1 MKRFSEFIKE
11 EIDLR
16 GNSGVPRDFMRN
28 SEEEA
33 ERNLGIQPDDDR
45 GQMGAIMQNFGSL
58 DRRSNELLMQGPDGR
73 RLDRQQFMDRI
84 TALQNLAK
92 DVIMDEY
99 GDILDASA
107 KPVELDIRL
116 VPNGQVNT
124 NVGDLRDVPATPARN
139 PREDETHE
147 SEDEDQED
155 QDSECADG
163 SCSNDG
169 GGDND
174 DETVEDDQPTGSVLN
189 AAMKK
194 KILNMLTQGE
204 GKATK
209 DIIKSSPIVED
220 GLQRIFGNN
229 GAEILRIWGEMSDTA
244 DKMDWVIPIHR
255 KADMMSRNPIG
266 MAGATDVTWE
276 SLNNS
281 IFSILL
287 LKENQ
292 NYNKIT
298 IKAVG
303 VDFPMLIHET
313 VKGIYLL
320 IQSAAIK
327 KDKEFAKKVKS
338 ATSSFLDETQD
349 FRYGVT
355 AQAMF
360 NDFINACKDSQ
371 KYKQMRTRV
380 FRLLANDKERLTA
393 KANEVS
399 KTNKEVGDALKKEA
413 ALALTDEKFLEVF
426 NSLLSVFDKTYENG
440 GGHET
445 GWRRMTSFGSN
456 RRVVFVINQER
467 FNQSIAKTVIEVLIK
482 HIVDTEEAYEKAIKE
497 WELEQKL
504 GPATNYDEPDTEED
518 EDPLGLGLNKKEEE
532 PVDDGVYSDED
543 LSKMRKRDIQELMDA
558 ALDAG
563 DYDEVR
569 RLSGFLKE
577 GAEIYLRELERIN
590 ENQHTRR

>member
-1 MKRFSEFIKE
+1 MKKFSDFIKE

-33 ERNLGIQPDDDR
+33 ERNLGIQPDS
-45 GQMGAIMQNFGSL
+45 GQAGMSQVWPEFQRLMGQSMQMM
-58 DRRSNELLMQGPDGR
+58 MQGPDGR
-73 RLDRQQFMDRI
+73 PLGRPQMQERVE
-84 TALQNLAK
+84 ALQNLAK
-92 DVIMDEY
+92 DLIMDEY
-99 GDILDASA
+99 GDILEASS
-107 KPVELDIRL
+107 KPVELDIKL
-116 VPNGQVNT
+116 VMMGQVNQ
-124 NVGDLRDVPATPARN
+124 NVPDLRDVPSTPERN

-147 SEDEDQED
+147 SEDEED

-163 SCSNDG
+163 SCSNAG
-169 GGDND
+169 GEDND
-174 DETVEDDQPTGSVLN
+174 ETTEDDQPTGSVLN

-209 DIIKSSPIVED
+209 DIIKASPIVED
-220 GLQRIFGNN
+220 GLRRIFGNN
-229 GAEILRIWGEMSDTA
+229 GERILRIWGEMSDIA
-244 DKMDWVIPIHR
+244 DKMDWIIPIQD
-255 KADMMSRNPIG
+255 KARMMSGNSGG

-281 IFSILL
+281 TFSIQL

-292 NYNKIT
+292 DYRKIT

-303 VDFPMLIHET
+303 VDFPMLIHEA

-327 KDKEFAKKVKS
+327 KDKEFAKKVKA
-338 ATSSFLDETQD
+338 ATSSFLDEAQD

-371 KYKQMRTRV
+371 KYRQMRTRV

-426 NSLLSVFDKTYENG
+426 CSLLSVFDKTTEAGNG
-440 GGHET
+440 GFFS
-445 GWRRMTSFGSN
+445 RN
-456 RRVVFVINQER
+456 RGRITFVINQER
-467 FNQSIAKTVIEVLIK
+467 FNESVAKTVIEGLIK
-482 HIVDTEEAYEKAIKE
+482 HIVDTEEAYEQAIKE

-504 GPATNYDEPDTEED
+504 GPATNYDEPDTED
-518 EDPLGLGLNKKEEE
+518 EDPLGLGLTKQEE

-590 ENQHTRR
+590 ESQHTRRQK

>member
-1 MKRFSEFIKE
+1 MKRFSDFIKE

-16 GNSGVPRDFMRN
+16 GNSGVPRDFIRN

-33 ERNLGIQPDDDR
+33 ERNLGVTPDDES
-45 GQMGAIMQNFGSL
+45 QMRHVWPEFQQLMNQSMQIM
-58 DRRSNELLMQGPDGR
+58 MQGSDGR
-73 RLDRQQFMDRI
+73 PLGRPQMQERVES
-84 TALQNLAK
+84 LQNLAK
-92 DVIMDEY
+92 DLIMDEY
-99 GDILDASA
+99 GDILEASS
-107 KPVELDIRL
+107 KPVELDIKL
-116 VPNGQVNT
+116 VMMGQVNQ
-124 NVGDLRDVPATPARN
+124 NVPDLRDVPSTPERN

-147 SEDEDQED
+147 SEDEED

-163 SCSNDG
+163 SCSNG
-169 GGDND
+169 GEDN

-209 DIIKSSPIVED
+209 DIIKASPIVED

-229 GAEILRIWGEMSDTA
+229 GRNILRIWGEMSDIA
-244 DKMDWVIPIHR
+244 DKMDWIIPIQQ
-255 KADMMSRNPIG
+255 KARMMSGNSGG

-281 IFSILL
+281 TFSIQL

-292 NYNKIT
+292 DYRKIT

-303 VDFPMLIHET
+303 VDFPMLIHEA

-327 KDKEFAKKVKS
+327 KDKEFAKKVKA
-338 ATSSFLDETQD
+338 ATSSFLDEAQD

-360 NDFINACKDSQ
+360 NDFINACKDSN

-380 FRLLANDKERLTA
+380 FRLLANDKERLTT

-426 NSLLSVFDKTYENG
+426 NSLLSVFDKTSEEGNG
-440 GGHET
+440 G
-445 GWRRMTSFGSN
+445 FFN
-456 RRVVFVINQER
+456 RNRGRIAFVINQER
-467 FNQSIAKTVIEVLIK
+467 FAQSEAKTVIEGIIK
-482 HIVDTEEAYEKAIKE
+482 HIVDTEEAYEQAIKE

-518 EDPLGLGLNKKEEE
+518 EDPLGLGLNKKEE

-543 LSKMRKRDIQELMDA
+543 LSRMRKKDIQELMDA

-563 DYDEVR
+563 NYDEVR
-569 RLSGFLKE
+569 RLTGFLKE

-590 ENQHTRR
+590 ENQHIRR

>member
-1 MKRFSEFIKE
+1 MKRFSDFIKE

-16 GNSGVPRDFMRN
+16 GNTGVPRDFMRN

-33 ERNLGIQPDDDR
+33 ERNLGVRPDDENQVR
-45 GQMGAIMQNFGSL
+45 NHLWPEFHQLMMQSGQIM
-58 DRRSNELLMQGPDGR
+58 MQGPDGR
-73 RLDRQQFMDRI
+73 PLGRPQMQERVEAI
-84 TALQNLAK
+84 QNLAK
-92 DVIMDEY
+92 DLIMDEY
-99 GDILDASA
+99 GDILEAST

-116 VPNGQVNT
+116 VMPGQVNQ
-124 NVGDLRDVPATPARN
+124 NIPDLGDVPATPQRN

-147 SEDEDQED
+147 SEDDEDQEC
-155 QDSECADG
+155 SGG

-169 GGDND
+169 GD
-174 DETVEDDQPTGSVLN
+174 DETNEQPEDQPTGSVLN

-209 DIIKSSPIVED
+209 DIIKASPIVED

-229 GAEILRIWGEMSDTA
+229 AQRILRIWGEMSDIA
-244 DKMDWVIPIHR
+244 DKMDWAIPIQQ
-255 KADMMSRNPIG
+255 KARMMSGNSGG

-281 IFSILL
+281 TFSIQL

-292 NYNKIT
+292 DYRKIT
-298 IKAVG
+298 VKAVG

-327 KDKEFAKKVKS
+327 KDKEFAKKVKA
-338 ATSSFLDETQD
+338 ATSSFLDEAQD

-360 NDFINACKDSQ
+360 NDFINACKDSG

-393 KANEVS
+393 KANEIS

-413 ALALTDEKFLEVF
+413 TLALTDEKFLEVF
-426 NSLLSVFDKTYENG
+426 NSLLSVFDKTTEAGNG
-440 GGHET
+440 G
-445 GWRRMTSFGSN
+445 FFN
-456 RRVVFVINQER
+456 RNQGRIAFVINQER
-467 FNQSIAKTVIEVLIK
+467 FNQSEAKTVIEGLIK
-482 HIVDTEEAYEKAIKE
+482 HIVDTEEAYEQAIKD

-504 GPATNYDEPDTEED
+504 GPATNYDEPDTED
-518 EDPLGLGLNKKEEE
+518 EDPLGLGLTKQEE

-543 LSKMRKRDIQELMDA
+543 LSRMRKKDIQELMDA

-569 RLSGFLKE
+569 RLTGFLKE

-590 ENQHTRR
+590 ENLHTRR

>member
-1 MKRFSEFIKE
+1 MKRFSDFIKE

-16 GNSGVPRDFMRN
+16 GNTGVPRDFMRN

-33 ERNLGIQPDDDR
+33 ERNLGVRPDDENQVR
-45 GQMGAIMQNFGSL
+45 NHLWPEFHQLMMQSGQIM
-58 DRRSNELLMQGPDGR
+58 MQGPDGR
-73 RLDRQQFMDRI
+73 PLGRPQMQERVEAI
-84 TALQNLAK
+84 QNLAK
-92 DVIMDEY
+92 DLIMDEY
-99 GDILDASA
+99 GDILEAST

-116 VPNGQVNT
+116 VMPGQVNQ
-124 NVGDLRDVPATPARN
+124 NIPDLGDVPATPQRN

-147 SEDEDQED
+147 SEEDEDQEC
-155 QDSECADG
+155 SGG

-169 GGDND
+169 GN
-174 DETVEDDQPTGSVLN
+174 DETNEQPEDQPTGSVLN

-209 DIIKSSPIVED
+209 DIIKASPIVED

-229 GAEILRIWGEMSDTA
+229 AQRILRIWGEMSDIA
-244 DKMDWVIPIHR
+244 DKMDWAIPIQQ
-255 KADMMSRNPIG
+255 KARMMSGNSGG

-281 IFSILL
+281 TFSIQL

-292 NYNKIT
+292 DYRKIT
-298 IKAVG
+298 VKAVG

-327 KDKEFAKKVKS
+327 KDKEFAKKVKA
-338 ATSSFLDETQD
+338 ATSSFLDEAQD

-360 NDFINACKDSQ
+360 NDFINACKDSG

-393 KANEVS
+393 KANEIS

-413 ALALTDEKFLEVF
+413 TLALTDEKFLEVF
-426 NSLLSVFDKTYENG
+426 NSLLSVFDKTTETGNG
-440 GGHET
+440 G
-445 GWRRMTSFGSN
+445 FFN
-456 RRVVFVINQER
+456 RNQGRISFVINQER
-467 FNQSIAKTVIEVLIK
+467 FNQSEAKTVIEGLIK
-482 HIVDTEEAYEKAIKE
+482 HIVDTEEAYEQAIKE

-504 GPATNYDEPDTEED
+504 GPATNYDEPDTED
-518 EDPLGLGLNKKEEE
+518 EDPLGLGLTKQEE

-543 LSKMRKRDIQELMDA
+543 LSRMRKKDIQELMDA

-569 RLSGFLKE
+569 RLTGFLKE

-590 ENQHTRR
+590 ENLHTRR

>member
-1 MKRFSEFIKE
+1 MKRFSDFIKE

-33 ERNLGIQPDDDR
+33 ERNLGVTPDDES
-45 GQMGAIMQNFGSL
+45 QMRHAWPEFQQLMNQSMQIM
-58 DRRSNELLMQGPDGR
+58 MQGPDGR
-73 RLDRQQFMDRI
+73 PLGRPQMQERVD
-84 TALQNLAK
+84 ALQNLAK
-92 DVIMDEY
+92 DLITDEY
-99 GDILDASA
+99 GDILDASS
-107 KPVELDIRL
+107 KPVELDIKL
-116 VPNGQVNT
+116 VMMGQVNQ
-124 NVGDLRDVPATPARN
+124 NVPDLRDVPSTPERN

-147 SEDEDQED
+147 SEDEED

-163 SCSNDG
+163 SCSNG
-169 GGDND
+169 GEDN

-209 DIIKSSPIVED
+209 DIIKASPIVED

-229 GAEILRIWGEMSDTA
+229 GRNILRIWGEMSDIA
-244 DKMDWVIPIHR
+244 DKMDWIIPIQQ
-255 KADMMSRNPIG
+255 KARMMSGNSGG

-281 IFSILL
+281 TFSIQL

-292 NYNKIT
+292 DYRKIT

-303 VDFPMLIHET
+303 VDFPMLIHEA

-327 KDKEFAKKVKS
+327 KDKEFAKKVKA
-338 ATSSFLDETQD
+338 ATSSFLDEAQD

-360 NDFINACKDSQ
+360 NDFINACKDSG

-399 KTNKEVGDALKKEA
+399 KTNTEVGDALKKEA
-413 ALALTDEKFLEVF
+413 TLALTDEKFLEVF
-426 NSLLSVFDKTYENG
+426 NSLLSVFDKTSEEGNG
-440 GGHET
+440 G
-445 GWRRMTSFGSN
+445 FFN
-456 RRVVFVINQER
+456 RNRGRISFVINQER
-467 FNQSIAKTVIEVLIK
+467 FAQSEAKTVIEGLIK
-482 HIVDTEEAYEKAIKE
+482 HIVDTEEAYEQAIKE

-518 EDPLGLGLNKKEEE
+518 EDPLGLGLNKKEE

-543 LSKMRKRDIQELMDA
+543 LSRMRKKDIQELMDA

-563 DYDEVR
+563 NYDEVR
-569 RLSGFLKE
+569 RLTGFLKE

>member
-33 ERNLGIQPDDDR
+33 ERNLGVTPDDES
-45 GQMGAIMQNFGSL
+45 QMRHAWPEFQQLMNQSMQIM
-58 DRRSNELLMQGPDGR
+58 MQGPDGR
-73 RLDRQQFMDRI
+73 PLGRPQMQERVE
-84 TALQNLAK
+84 ALQNLAK
-92 DVIMDEY
+92 DLIMDEY
-99 GDILDASA
+99 GDILEASS
-107 KPVELDIRL
+107 KPVELDIKL
-116 VPNGQVNT
+116 VMMSQVNQ
-124 NVGDLRDVPATPARN
+124 NVPDLRDVPSTPERN
-139 PREDETHE
+139 PSEDETHE
-147 SEDEDQED
+147 SEDEED

-169 GGDND
+169 GEDND
-174 DETVEDDQPTGSVLN
+174 ETAEDEQPTGSVLN

-209 DIIKSSPIVED
+209 DIIKASPIVED

-229 GAEILRIWGEMSDTA
+229 GQRILRIWGEMSDTA
-244 DKMDWVIPIHR
+244 DKMDWIIPIQQ
-255 KADMMSRNPIG
+255 KARMMSGNSGG

-281 IFSILL
+281 TFSIQL

-292 NYNKIT
+292 DYRKIT

-303 VDFPMLIHET
+303 VDFPMLIHEA

-327 KDKEFAKKVKS
+327 KDKEFAKKVKA
-338 ATSSFLDETQD
+338 ATSSFLDEAQD

-371 KYKQMRTRV
+371 KYRQMRTRV

-399 KTNKEVGDALKKEA
+399 KTNKEVGVALKKEA

-426 NSLLSVFDKTYENG
+426 CSLLSVFDKTSEAGNG
-440 GGHET
+440 G
-445 GWRRMTSFGSN
+445 FFN
-456 RRVVFVINQER
+456 RNRGRINFVINQER
-467 FNQSIAKTVIEVLIK
+467 FNESMAKTVIEGLIK
-482 HIVDTEEAYEKAIKE
+482 HIVDTEEAYEQAIKE

>member
-1 MKRFSEFIKE
+1 MKRFSDFIKE

-16 GNSGVPRDFMRN
+16 GNTGVPRDFMRN

-33 ERNLGIQPDDDR
+33 ERNLGVTPDDDR
-45 GQMGAIMQNFGSL
+45 AQMGPIMQTFGSL

-73 RLDRQQFMDRI
+73 RLGQQQFMDRI
-84 TALQNLAK
+84 IALQNLAK

-99 GDILDASA
+99 GDILEASA

-116 VPNGQVNT
+116 VPHGQVNT
-124 NVGDLRDVPATPARN
+124 NVADLRDVPTTPERN

-147 SEDEDQED
+147 SDDEDQEEN
-155 QDSECADG
+155 QDSGAE
-163 SCSNDG
+163 
-169 GGDND
+169 DN

-209 DIIKSSPIVED
+209 DIIKASPIVED
-220 GLQRIFGNN
+220 GLQRIFGNS
-229 GAEILRIWGEMSDTA
+229 GTEILRIWGEMSDTA

-303 VDFPMLIHET
+303 IDFPMLIHEA

-338 ATSSFLDETQD
+338 ATSSFLDEAQD

-355 AQAMF
+355 AQSMF

-380 FRLLANDKERLTA
+380 FRLLANDKERLTT
-393 KANEVS
+393 KANEVA
-399 KTNKEVGDALKKEA
+399 KTNKELGDVLKKEA
-413 ALALTDEKFLEVF
+413 VLALTDEKFLEVF

-440 GGHET
+440 GGYGT
-445 GWRRMTSFGSN
+445 GLTRLTNLGGN
-456 RRVVFVINQER
+456 RRLVFVINTER
-467 FNQSIAKTVIEVLIK
+467 FNESVAKTVIEGLIK
-482 HIVDTEEAYEKAIKE
+482 HIVDTEEDYEKSIKE
-497 WELEQKL
+497 WELEQVL
-504 GPATNYDEPDTEED
+504 GPKTNYDEPDTEED
-518 EDPLGLGLNKKEEE
+518 PLGLKKQEE
-532 PVDDGVYSDED
+532 PEDDGTYSDED
-543 LSKMRKRDIQELMDA
+543 LSKMRQKDIQELVDD
-558 ALDAG
+558 ALDKE
-563 DYDEVR
+563 DYAEVQ
-569 RLSGFLKE
+569 RLSSFLKE
-577 GAEIYLRELERIN
+577 GAEIYLKEIERIN
-590 ENQHTRR
+590 ENRHTRR

>member
-1 MKRFSEFIKE
+1 MKKFSDFIKE

-33 ERNLGIQPDDDR
+33 ERNLGIQPDS
-45 GQMGAIMQNFGSL
+45 GQAVMSQVWPDFQRLMGQSMQMM
-58 DRRSNELLMQGPDGR
+58 MQGPDGR
-73 RLDRQQFMDRI
+73 PLGRPQMQERVE
-84 TALQNLAK
+84 ALQNLAK
-92 DVIMDEY
+92 DLIMDEY
-99 GDILDASA
+99 GDILEASS
-107 KPVELDIRL
+107 KPVELDIKL
-116 VPNGQVNT
+116 VMMGQVNQ
-124 NVGDLRDVPATPARN
+124 NVPDLRDVPLTPERN

-147 SEDEDQED
+147 SEDEED

-163 SCSNDG
+163 SCSNDDE
-169 GGDND
+169 DND
-174 DETVEDDQPTGSVLN
+174 ETTEDDQPTGSVLN

-209 DIIKSSPIVED
+209 DIIKASPIVED

-229 GAEILRIWGEMSDTA
+229 GERILRIWGEMSDIA
-244 DKMDWVIPIHR
+244 DKMDWIIPIQD
-255 KADMMSRNPIG
+255 KARMMSGNSGG

-281 IFSILL
+281 TFSIQL

-292 NYNKIT
+292 DYRKIT

-303 VDFPMLIHET
+303 VDFPMLIHEA

-327 KDKEFAKKVKS
+327 KDKEFAKKVKA
-338 ATSSFLDETQD
+338 ATSSFLDEAQD

-371 KYKQMRTRV
+371 KYRQMRTRV

-393 KANEVS
+393 KANEVA
-399 KTNKEVGDALKKEA
+399 KTNKEVGDVLKKEA
-413 ALALTDEKFLEVF
+413 SLALTDEKFLEVF
-426 NSLLSVFDKTYENG
+426 CSLLSVFDKTTEGGNG
-440 GGHET
+440 G
-445 GWRRMTSFGSN
+445 FFN
-456 RRVVFVINQER
+456 RNRGRIAFVINQER
-467 FNQSIAKTVIEVLIK
+467 FNESVAKTVIESLIK
-482 HIVDTEEAYEKAIKE
+482 HIVDKEEAYEQAIKE

-504 GPATNYDEPDTEED
+504 GPVTNYDEPDTEDD
-518 EDPLGLGLNKKEEE
+518 EDPLGLGLTKQEE

-543 LSKMRKRDIQELMDA
+543 LSKMRKRDIQELIDT

-577 GAEIYLRELERIN
+577 GAQIYLRELERIN
-590 ENQHTRR
+590 ESQ

>member
-33 ERNLGIQPDDDR
+33 ERNLGVTPDDES
-45 GQMGAIMQNFGSL
+45 QMRHAWPEFQQLMNQSMQIM
-58 DRRSNELLMQGPDGR
+58 MQGPDGR
-73 RLDRQQFMDRI
+73 PLGRPQMQERVE
-84 TALQNLAK
+84 ALQNLAK
-92 DVIMDEY
+92 DLIMDEY
-99 GDILDASA
+99 GDILEASS
-107 KPVELDIRL
+107 KPVELDIKL
-116 VPNGQVNT
+116 VMMSQVNQ
-124 NVGDLRDVPATPARN
+124 NVPDLRDVPSTPERN
-139 PREDETHE
+139 PSEDETHE
-147 SEDEDQED
+147 SEDEED

-169 GGDND
+169 GEDND
-174 DETVEDDQPTGSVLN
+174 ETAEDEQPTGSVLN

-209 DIIKSSPIVED
+209 DIIKASPIVED

-229 GAEILRIWGEMSDTA
+229 GQRILRIWGEMSDTA
-244 DKMDWVIPIHR
+244 DKMDWIIPIQQ
-255 KADMMSRNPIG
+255 KARMMSGNSGG

-281 IFSILL
+281 TFSIQL

-292 NYNKIT
+292 DYRKIT

-303 VDFPMLIHET
+303 VDFPMLIHEA

-320 IQSAAIK
+320 IQSVAIK
-327 KDKEFAKKVKS
+327 KDKEFAKKVKA
-338 ATSSFLDETQD
+338 ATSSFLDEAQD

-371 KYKQMRTRV
+371 KYRQMRTRV

-399 KTNKEVGDALKKEA
+399 KTNKEVGVALKKEA

-426 NSLLSVFDKTYENG
+426 CSLLSVFDKTSEAGNG
-440 GGHET
+440 G
-445 GWRRMTSFGSN
+445 FFN
-456 RRVVFVINQER
+456 RNRGRINFVINQER
-467 FNQSIAKTVIEVLIK
+467 FNESMAKTVIEGLIK
-482 HIVDTEEAYEKAIKE
+482 HIVDTEEAYEQAIKE

-590 ENQHTRR
+590 ENQNTRR

>member
-1 MKRFSEFIKE
+1 MKRFSDFIKE

-33 ERNLGIQPDDDR
+33 ERNLGIRPDDESQMREVWPDFQR
-45 GQMGAIMQNFGSL
+45 LMGQSMQMM
-58 DRRSNELLMQGPDGR
+58 MQGPDGR
-73 RLDRQQFMDRI
+73 PLGRPQMQERVE
-84 TALQNLAK
+84 ALQNLAK
-92 DVIMDEY
+92 DLIMDEY
-99 GDILDASA
+99 GDILEASS
-107 KPVELDIRL
+107 KPVELDIKL
-116 VPNGQVNT
+116 VMMGQVNQ
-124 NVGDLRDVPATPARN
+124 NVPDLRDVPSTPERN

-147 SEDEDQED
+147 SEDEED

-169 GGDND
+169 EDND
-174 DETVEDDQPTGSVLN
+174 ETTEDDQPTGSVLN

-209 DIIKSSPIVED
+209 DIIKASPIVED

-229 GAEILRIWGEMSDTA
+229 GERILRIWSEMSDIA
-244 DKMDWVIPIHR
+244 DKMDWIIPIQD
-255 KADMMSRNPIG
+255 KARMMSGNSGG

-281 IFSILL
+281 TFSIQL

-292 NYNKIT
+292 DYRKIT

-303 VDFPMLIHET
+303 VDFPMLIHEA

-327 KDKEFAKKVKS
+327 KDKEFAKKVKA
-338 ATSSFLDETQD
+338 ATSSFLDEAQD

-371 KYKQMRTRV
+371 KYRQMRTRV

-393 KANEVS
+393 RANAEQNEEL
-399 KTNKEVGDALKKEA
+399 KDLLKKEA
-413 ALALTDEKFLEVF
+413 KLALTDEKFLEVF
-426 NSLLSVFDKTYENG
+426 NSLLSVFDKVNEGGQQQITVFGFNRG
-440 GGHET
+440 GG
-445 GWRRMTSFGSN
+445 RIA
-456 RRVVFVINQER
+456 FVINQER
-467 FNQSIAKTVIEVLIK
+467 FNQSVAKTVIEGLIK
-482 HIVDTEEAYEKAIKE
+482 HIVDTEEAYEQAIKE

-504 GPATNYDEPDTEED
+504 GPATNYDEPDTEDD
-518 EDPLGLGLNKKEEE
+518 EDPLGLGLTKQEE

-590 ENQHTRR
+590 ESQHTRRQK

>member
-1 MKRFSEFIKE
+1 MKRFSDFIKE

-33 ERNLGIQPDDDR
+33 ERNLGIQPDS
-45 GQMGAIMQNFGSL
+45 GQAGMSQVWPDFQRLMGQSMQMM
-58 DRRSNELLMQGPDGR
+58 MQGPDGR
-73 RLDRQQFMDRI
+73 PLGRPQMQERVE
-84 TALQNLAK
+84 ALQNLAK
-92 DVIMDEY
+92 DLIMDEY
-99 GDILDASA
+99 GDILEASS
-107 KPVELDIRL
+107 KPVELDIKL
-116 VPNGQVNT
+116 VMMGQVNQ
-124 NVGDLRDVPATPARN
+124 NVPDLRDVPSTPERN

-147 SEDEDQED
+147 SDDEE
-155 QDSECADG
+155 DSECPG
-163 SCSNDG
+163 GNCSNDG
-169 GGDND
+169 GEDND
-174 DETVEDDQPTGSVLN
+174 ETTDDQPTGSVLN

-229 GAEILRIWGEMSDTA
+229 GERILRIWGEMSDIA
-244 DKMDWVIPIHR
+244 DKMDWIIPIQD
-255 KADMMSRNPIG
+255 KARMMSSNSGG

-281 IFSILL
+281 TFSIQL

-292 NYNKIT
+292 DYRKIT

-303 VDFPMLIHET
+303 VDFPMLIHEA

-327 KDKEFAKKVKS
+327 KDKEFAKKVKA
-338 ATSSFLDETQD
+338 ATSSFLDEAQD
-349 FRYGVT
+349 FRYGVP

-360 NDFINACKDSQ
+360 NDFINACKDSG

-393 KANEVS
+393 RANAEQNEEL
-399 KTNKEVGDALKKEA
+399 KDLLKKEA
-413 ALALTDEKFLEVF
+413 KLALTDEKFLEVF
-426 NSLLSVFDKTYENG
+426 NSLLSVFDKVNEGGQQQRTVFGFNRG
-440 GGHET
+440 GG
-445 GWRRMTSFGSN
+445 RIA
-456 RRVVFVINQER
+456 FVINQER
-467 FNQSIAKTVIEVLIK
+467 FNQSEAKTVIEGLIK
-482 HIVDTEEAYEKAIKE
+482 HIVDTEEAYEQAMKD

-504 GPATNYDEPDTEED
+504 GPATNYDEPDTED
-518 EDPLGLGLNKKEEE
+518 EDPLGLGLTKQEE

-543 LSKMRKRDIQELMDA
+543 LSRMRKKDIQELMDA
-558 ALDAG
+558 ALDTG

-569 RLSGFLKE
+569 RLTGFLKE
-577 GAEIYLRELERIN
+577 GAEIYLRELERIS
-590 ENQHTRR
+590 ENLHIRR

>member
-1 MKRFSEFIKE
+1 MKRFSDFIKE

-16 GNSGVPRDFMRN
+16 GNTGVPRDFMRN

-33 ERNLGIQPDDDR
+33 ERNLGVRPDDEDQVR
-45 GQMGAIMQNFGSL
+45 NRLWPEFHQLMMQSGQIM
-58 DRRSNELLMQGPDGR
+58 MQGPDGR
-73 RLDRQQFMDRI
+73 PLGRPQMQERVEAI
-84 TALQNLAK
+84 QNLAK

-99 GDILDASA
+99 GEILDAST

-116 VPNGQVNT
+116 VMMGQVNQ
-124 NVGDLRDVPATPARN
+124 NIPDLGDVPATPQRN

-147 SEDEDQED
+147 SEEDEDQEC
-155 QDSECADG
+155 SGG
-163 SCSNDG
+163 SCSTDG
-169 GGDND
+169 G
-174 DETVEDDQPTGSVLN
+174 DETNEQPEDQPTGSVLN

-209 DIIKSSPIVED
+209 DIIKASPIVED

-229 GAEILRIWGEMSDTA
+229 GQRILRIWGEMSDIA
-244 DKMDWVIPIHR
+244 DKMDWAIPIQQ
-255 KADMMSRNPIG
+255 KARMMSGNSGG

-276 SLNNS
+276 SLNS
-281 IFSILL
+281 STFSIQL

-292 NYNKIT
+292 DYRKIT
-298 IKAVG
+298 VKAVG

-327 KDKEFAKKVKS
+327 KDKEFAKKVKA
-338 ATSSFLDETQD
+338 ATSSFLDEAQD
-349 FRYGVT
+349 FRYGVP

-360 NDFINACKDSQ
+360 NDFINACKDSG

-393 KANEVS
+393 RANAEQNEEL
-399 KTNKEVGDALKKEA
+399 KDLLKKEA
-413 ALALTDEKFLEVF
+413 KLALTDEKFLEVF
-426 NSLLSVFDKTYENG
+426 NSLLSVFDKVNEGGQQQRTVFGFNRG
-440 GGHET
+440 GG
-445 GWRRMTSFGSN
+445 RIAFI
-456 RRVVFVINQER
+456 INQER
-467 FNQSIAKTVIEVLIK
+467 FNQSEAKKVIEGLIK
-482 HIVDTEEAYEKAIKE
+482 HIVDTEEAYEQAMKE

-504 GPATNYDEPDTEED
+504 GPATNYDEPDTED
-518 EDPLGLGLNKKEEE
+518 EDPLGLGLTKQEE

-543 LSKMRKRDIQELMDA
+543 LSRMRKKDIQELMDA

-563 DYDEVR
+563 EYDEVR
-569 RLSGFLKE
+569 RLTGFLKE

-590 ENQHTRR
+590 ESQHTRR

>member
-1 MKRFSEFIKE
+1 MKRFSDFIKE

-33 ERNLGIQPDDDR
+33 ERNLGIRPDDESQMREVWPDFQR
-45 GQMGAIMQNFGSL
+45 LMGQSMQMM
-58 DRRSNELLMQGPDGR
+58 MQGPDGR
-73 RLDRQQFMDRI
+73 PLGRPQMQERVE
-84 TALQNLAK
+84 ALQNLAK
-92 DVIMDEY
+92 DLIMDEY
-99 GDILDASA
+99 GDILEASS
-107 KPVELDIRL
+107 KPVELDIKL
-116 VPNGQVNT
+116 VMMGQVNQ
-124 NVGDLRDVPATPARN
+124 NVPDLRDVPSTPERN

-147 SEDEDQED
+147 SEDEED

-163 SCSNDG
+163 SCSNDDD
-169 GGDND
+169 DND
-174 DETVEDDQPTGSVLN
+174 ETTEDDQPTGSVLN

-209 DIIKSSPIVED
+209 DIIKASPIVED

-229 GAEILRIWGEMSDTA
+229 GERILRIWSEMSDIA
-244 DKMDWVIPIHR
+244 DKMDWIIPIQD
-255 KADMMSRNPIG
+255 KARMMSGNSGG

-281 IFSILL
+281 TFSIQL

-292 NYNKIT
+292 DYRKIT

-303 VDFPMLIHET
+303 VDFPMLIHEA

-327 KDKEFAKKVKS
+327 KDKEFAKKVKA
-338 ATSSFLDETQD
+338 ATSSFLDEAQD

-371 KYKQMRTRV
+371 KYRQMRTRV

-393 KANEVS
+393 RANAEQNEEL
-399 KTNKEVGDALKKEA
+399 KDLLKKEA
-413 ALALTDEKFLEVF
+413 KLALTDEKFLEVF
-426 NSLLSVFDKTYENG
+426 NSLLSVFDKVNEGGQQQITVFGFNRG
-440 GGHET
+440 GG
-445 GWRRMTSFGSN
+445 RIA
-456 RRVVFVINQER
+456 FVINQER
-467 FNQSIAKTVIEVLIK
+467 FNQSVAKTVIEGLIK
-482 HIVDTEEAYEKAIKE
+482 HIVDTEEAYEQAIKE

-504 GPATNYDEPDTEED
+504 GPATNYDEPDTEDD
-518 EDPLGLGLNKKEEE
+518 EDPLGLGLTKQEE

-590 ENQHTRR
+590 ESQHTRRQK

>member
-1 MKRFSEFIKE
+1 MKRFSDFIKE

-33 ERNLGIQPDDDR
+33 ERNLGIRPDDESQMREVWPDFQR
-45 GQMGAIMQNFGSL
+45 LMGQSMQMM
-58 DRRSNELLMQGPDGR
+58 MQGPDGR
-73 RLDRQQFMDRI
+73 PLGRPQMQERVE
-84 TALQNLAK
+84 ALQNLAK
-92 DVIMDEY
+92 DLIMDEY
-99 GDILDASA
+99 GDILEASS
-107 KPVELDIRL
+107 KPVELDIKL
-116 VPNGQVNT
+116 VMMGQVNQ
-124 NVGDLRDVPATPARN
+124 NVPDLRDVPSTPERN

-147 SEDEDQED
+147 SEDEED

-169 GGDND
+169 GEDND
-174 DETVEDDQPTGSVLN
+174 ETTDDDQPTGSVLN

-209 DIIKSSPIVED
+209 DIIKASPIVED

-229 GAEILRIWGEMSDTA
+229 GERILRIWGEMSDIA
-244 DKMDWVIPIHR
+244 DKMDWIIPIQD
-255 KADMMSRNPIG
+255 KARMMSGNSGG

-281 IFSILL
+281 TFSIQL

-292 NYNKIT
+292 DYRKIT

-303 VDFPMLIHET
+303 VDFPMLIHEA

-327 KDKEFAKKVKS
+327 KDKEFAKKVKA
-338 ATSSFLDETQD
+338 ATSSFLDEAQD

-360 NDFINACKDSQ
+360 NDFINACKDFD

-393 KANEVS
+393 RANAEQNEEL
-399 KTNKEVGDALKKEA
+399 KDLLKKEA
-413 ALALTDEKFLEVF
+413 KLALTDEKFLEVF
-426 NSLLSVFDKTYENG
+426 NSLLSVFDKVNEGGQQQRTVFGFNRG
-440 GGHET
+440 GG
-445 GWRRMTSFGSN
+445 RIS
-456 RRVVFVINQER
+456 FVINQER
-467 FNQSIAKTVIEVLIK
+467 FNQSEAKTVIEGLIK
-482 HIVDTEEAYEKAIKE
+482 HIVDTEEAYEQAMKD

-504 GPATNYDEPDTEED
+504 GPATNYDEPDTED
-518 EDPLGLGLNKKEEE
+518 DQDPLGLGLTKQEE

-543 LSKMRKRDIQELMDA
+543 LSRMRKKDIQELMDA
-558 ALDAG
+558 ALDTG

-569 RLSGFLKE
+569 RLTGFLKE

-590 ENQHTRR
+590 ENLHIRR

>member
-1 MKRFSEFIKE
+1 MKRFSDFIKE

-33 ERNLGIQPDDDR
+33 ERNLGIQPDS
-45 GQMGAIMQNFGSL
+45 GQAGMSQVWPEFQRLMGQSMQMM
-58 DRRSNELLMQGPDGR
+58 MQGPDGR
-73 RLDRQQFMDRI
+73 PLGRPQMQERVE
-84 TALQNLAK
+84 ALQNLAK
-92 DVIMDEY
+92 DLIMDEY
-99 GDILDASA
+99 GDILEASS
-107 KPVELDIRL
+107 KPVELDIKL
-116 VPNGQVNT
+116 VMMGQVNQ
-124 NVGDLRDVPATPARN
+124 NVPDLRDVPSTPERN

-147 SEDEDQED
+147 SEDEED
-155 QDSECADG
+155 QDSECPG
-163 SCSNDG
+163 GNCSNDG
-169 GGDND
+169 GEDND
-174 DETVEDDQPTGSVLN
+174 ETTEDDQPTGSVLN

-209 DIIKSSPIVED
+209 DIIKASPIVED

-229 GAEILRIWGEMSDTA
+229 GERILRIWGEMSDIA
-244 DKMDWVIPIHR
+244 DKMDWIIPIQD
-255 KADMMSRNPIG
+255 KARMMSGNSGG

-281 IFSILL
+281 TFSIQL

-292 NYNKIT
+292 DYRKIT
-298 IKAVG
+298 VKAVG
-303 VDFPMLIHET
+303 VDFPMLIHEA

-327 KDKEFAKKVKS
+327 KDKEFAKKVKA
-338 ATSSFLDETQD
+338 ATSSFLDEAQD

-399 KTNKEVGDALKKEA
+399 KTNKEVGDAIKKEA

-426 NSLLSVFDKTYENG
+426 CSLLSVFDKTSEAGNG
-440 GGHET
+440 G
-445 GWRRMTSFGSN
+445 FFN
-456 RRVVFVINQER
+456 RNRGRINFVINPER
-467 FNQSIAKTVIEVLIK
+467 FNESVAKTVIEGLIK
-482 HIVDTEEAYEKAIKE
+482 HIVDTEEAYEQAIKE

>member
-1 MKRFSEFIKE
+1 MKRFSDFIKE

-33 ERNLGIQPDDDR
+33 ERNLGIRPDDESQMREVWPDFQR
-45 GQMGAIMQNFGSL
+45 LMGQSMQMM
-58 DRRSNELLMQGPDGR
+58 MQGPDGR
-73 RLDRQQFMDRI
+73 PLGRPQMQERVE
-84 TALQNLAK
+84 ALQNLAK
-92 DVIMDEY
+92 DLIMDEY
-99 GDILDASA
+99 SDILEASS
-107 KPVELDIRL
+107 KPVELDIKL
-116 VPNGQVNT
+116 VMMGQVNQ
-124 NVGDLRDVPATPARN
+124 NVPDLRDVPSTPERN

-147 SEDEDQED
+147 SEDEED

-169 GGDND
+169 GEDND
-174 DETVEDDQPTGSVLN
+174 ETTDDDQPTGSVLN

-209 DIIKSSPIVED
+209 DIIKASPIVED

-229 GAEILRIWGEMSDTA
+229 GERILRIWGEMSDIA
-244 DKMDWVIPIHR
+244 DKMDWIIPIQD
-255 KADMMSRNPIG
+255 KARMMSGNSGG

-281 IFSILL
+281 TFSIQL

-292 NYNKIT
+292 DYRKIT

-303 VDFPMLIHET
+303 VDFPMLIHEA

-327 KDKEFAKKVKS
+327 KDKEFAKKVKA
-338 ATSSFLDETQD
+338 ATSSFLDEAQD

-360 NDFINACKDSQ
+360 NDFINACKDFD

-393 KANEVS
+393 RANAEQNEEL
-399 KTNKEVGDALKKEA
+399 KDLLKKEA
-413 ALALTDEKFLEVF
+413 KLALTDEKFLEVF
-426 NSLLSVFDKTYENG
+426 NSLLSVFDKVNEGGQQQRTVFGFNRG
-440 GGHET
+440 GG
-445 GWRRMTSFGSN
+445 RIS
-456 RRVVFVINQER
+456 FVINQER
-467 FNQSIAKTVIEVLIK
+467 FNQSEAKTVIEGLIK
-482 HIVDTEEAYEKAIKE
+482 HIVDTEEAYEQAMKD

-504 GPATNYDEPDTEED
+504 GPATNYDEPDTED
-518 EDPLGLGLNKKEEE
+518 EDPLGLGLTKQEE

-543 LSKMRKRDIQELMDA
+543 LSRMRKKDIQELMDA
-558 ALDAG
+558 ALDTG

-569 RLSGFLKE
+569 RLTGFLKE

-590 ENQHTRR
+590 ENLHIRR

>member
-1 MKRFSEFIKE
+1 MKKFYDFIKE

-33 ERNLGIQPDDDR
+33 ERNLGVRPDDEN
-45 GQMGAIMQNFGSL
+45 QMRTVWPQFQQLMNQSMQL
-58 DRRSNELLMQGPDGR
+58 MMQGPDGR
-73 RLDRQQFMDRI
+73 PLGRTQMQERVEAI
-84 TALQNLAK
+84 QNLAK

-99 GDILDASA
+99 GEILESSA
-107 KPVELDIRL
+107 KPVELDIKL
-116 VPNGQVNT
+116 VMMGQVT
-124 NVGDLRDVPATPARN
+124 QDVPDLGDVPTRPERN

-147 SEDEDQED
+147 SDD
-155 QDSECADG
+155 DSECADG

-169 GGDND
+169 EDND
-174 DETVEDDQPTGSVLN
+174 EQPDDEQPNDEQPTGSVLN

-209 DIIKSSPIVED
+209 DIIKVSPIVED

-229 GAEILRIWGEMSDTA
+229 GQRILRIWGEMSDIA
-244 DKMDWVIPIHR
+244 DKMDWIIPIQQ
-255 KADMMSRNPIG
+255 KANMMTGNSGG

-281 IFSILL
+281 LFSIQL

-292 NYNKIT
+292 DYRKIT

-303 VDFPMLIHET
+303 VDFPMLIHEA

-327 KDKEFAKKVKS
+327 KDKKTAKKVKA
-338 ATSSFLDETQD
+338 ATSSFLDEAQD

-355 AQAMF
+355 AQSMF
-360 NDFINACKDSQ
+360 NSFINACKDSQ
-371 KYKQMRTRV
+371 KYSQMRTRI

-393 KANEVS
+393 RANTEQ
-399 KTNKEVGDALKKEA
+399 NKELKDLLKKEA
-413 ALALTDEKFLEVF
+413 NLALTDEKFLEVF
-426 NSLLSVFDKTYENG
+426 CNLLSVFDKTNEAGNG
-440 GGHET
+440 G
-445 GWRRMTSFGSN
+445 FFN
-456 RRVVFVINQER
+456 RNQGRIAFVINQER
-467 FNQSIAKTVIEVLIK
+467 FSQSEAKRVIEGLIA
-482 HIVDTEEAYEKAIKE
+482 HIVETEEAYEQAVKD
-497 WELEQKL
+497 WEMEQRF
-504 GPATNYDEPDTEED
+504 GPATNYDEPETPEYAGDVT
-518 EDPLGLGLNKKEEE
+518 NQEE
-532 PVDDGVYSDED
+532 PVIDDGVYSDED
-543 LSKMRKRDIQELMDA
+543 LSKMRKKDIQELIDA
-558 ALDAG
+558 ELDAG
-563 DYDEVR
+563 NYDEVR

-577 GAEIYLRELERIN
+577 GAEIYLRELERID
-590 ENQHTRR
+590 EKHTRRKKI

>member
-1 MKRFSEFIKE
+1 MKRFSDFIKE

-16 GNSGVPRDFMRN
+16 GNTGVPTDFMRN

-33 ERNLGIQPDDDR
+33 ERNLGVTPDDERQVRDR
-45 GQMGAIMQNFGSL
+45 LWPEFNQLMMQSGQIM
-58 DRRSNELLMQGPDGR
+58 MQGPDGR
-73 RLDRQQFMDRI
+73 PLGRAQMQERVEAI
-84 TALQNLAK
+84 QNLAK

-99 GDILDASA
+99 GEILEAST

-116 VPNGQVNT
+116 VMMGQVNQ
-124 NVGDLRDVPATPARN
+124 NIPDLGDVPATPQRN

-147 SEDEDQED
+147 SEEDEDQEC
-155 QDSECADG
+155 SGG
-163 SCSNDG
+163 SCSTDG
-169 GGDND
+169 GD
-174 DETVEDDQPTGSVLN
+174 DETNEQPEDQPTGSVLN

-209 DIIKSSPIVED
+209 DIIKASPIVED

-229 GAEILRIWGEMSDTA
+229 GQRILRIWGEMSDIA
-244 DKMDWVIPIHR
+244 DKMDWAIPIQQ
-255 KADMMSRNPIG
+255 KARLMSGNSGG

-281 IFSILL
+281 TFSIQL

-292 NYNKIT
+292 DYRKIT
-298 IKAVG
+298 VKAVG

-327 KDKEFAKKVKS
+327 KDKEFAKKVKA
-338 ATSSFLDETQD
+338 ATSSFLDEAQD
-349 FRYGVT
+349 FRYGVP

-360 NDFINACKDSQ
+360 NDFINACKDSG

-413 ALALTDEKFLEVF
+413 TLALSDEKFLEVF
-426 NSLLSVFDKTYENG
+426 NSLLSVFDKTTETGNG
-440 GGHET
+440 G
-445 GWRRMTSFGSN
+445 FFN
-456 RRVVFVINQER
+456 RNQGRIAFIINQER
-467 FNQSIAKTVIEVLIK
+467 FNQSEAKTVIEGLIK
-482 HIVDTEEAYEKAIKE
+482 HIVDTEEAYEQAMKE
-497 WELEQKL
+497 YELELKL
-504 GPATNYDEPDTEED
+504 GPATNYDEPDTED
-518 EDPLGLGLNKKEEE
+518 EDPLGLGLTKQEEE
-532 PVDDGVYSDED
+532 DDVDTLLDKLYAAETDEERATI
-543 LSKMRKRDIQELMDA
+543 KQK
-558 ALDAG
+558 LD
-563 DYDEVR
+563 
-569 RLSGFLKE
+569 K
-577 GAEIYLRELERIN
+577 LRESLSEDGKRIYGIEIERIL
-590 ENQHTRR
+590 EKQHTRR

>member
-1 MKRFSEFIKE
+1 MMS
-11 EIDLR
+11 
-16 GNSGVPRDFMRN
+16 GNSG
-28 SEEEA
+28 
-33 ERNLGIQPDDDR
+33 
-45 GQMGAIMQNFGSL
+45 
-58 DRRSNELLMQGPDGR
+58 
-73 RLDRQQFMDRI
+73 
-84 TALQNLAK
+84 
-92 DVIMDEY
+92 
-99 GDILDASA
+99 
-107 KPVELDIRL
+107 
-116 VPNGQVNT
+116 
-124 NVGDLRDVPATPARN
+124 
-139 PREDETHE
+139 
-147 SEDEDQED
+147 
-155 QDSECADG
+155 
-163 SCSNDG
+163 
-169 GGDND
+169 
-174 DETVEDDQPTGSVLN
+174 
-189 AAMKK
+189 
-194 KILNMLTQGE
+194 
-204 GKATK
+204 
-209 DIIKSSPIVED
+209 
-220 GLQRIFGNN
+220 
-229 GAEILRIWGEMSDTA
+229 
-244 DKMDWVIPIHR
+244 
-255 KADMMSRNPIG
+255 G

-281 IFSILL
+281 TFSIQL

-292 NYNKIT
+292 DYRKIT
-298 IKAVG
+298 VKAVG
-303 VDFPMLIHET
+303 VDFPMLIHEA

-327 KDKEFAKKVKS
+327 KDKEFAKKVKA
-338 ATSSFLDETQD
+338 ATSSFLDEAQD

-399 KTNKEVGDALKKEA
+399 KTNKEVGDAIKKEA

-426 NSLLSVFDKTYENG
+426 CSLLSVFDKTSEAGNG
-440 GGHET
+440 G
-445 GWRRMTSFGSN
+445 FFN
-456 RRVVFVINQER
+456 RNRGRINFVINPER
-467 FNQSIAKTVIEVLIK
+467 FNESVAKTVIEGLIK
-482 HIVDTEEAYEKAIKE
+482 HIVDTEEAYEQAIKE

>member
-1 MKRFSEFIKE
+1 MKRFSDFIKE

-33 ERNLGIQPDDDR
+33 ERNLGVRPDDESQMR
-45 GQMGAIMQNFGSL
+45 EVWPQFQQLMGQSMQL
-58 DRRSNELLMQGPDGR
+58 MMQGPDGR
-73 RLDRQQFMDRI
+73 PLGRAQMQERVEAI
-84 TALQNLAK
+84 QNLAK

-99 GDILDASA
+99 GEILEASA

-116 VPNGQVNT
+116 VMMGQVNQ
-124 NVGDLRDVPATPARN
+124 NVADLRDVPATPQRT

-147 SEDEDQED
+147 SDEE
-155 QDSECADG
+155 E
-163 SCSNDG
+163 NDG
-169 GGDND
+169 GEETEDQSNNGEDND
-174 DETVEDDQPTGSVLN
+174 ESVEDDQPTGSVLN

-209 DIIKSSPIVED
+209 DIIKVSPIVED

-229 GAEILRIWGEMSDTA
+229 GQRILRIWGEMSDTA
-244 DKMDWVIPIHR
+244 DKMDWIIPIQQ
-255 KADMMSRNPIG
+255 KARMMSGNSAG

-281 IFSILL
+281 TFSIQL

-292 NYNKIT
+292 DYRKIT

-303 VDFPMLIHET
+303 VDFPMLIHEA

-327 KDKEFAKKVKS
+327 KDKEFAKKVKA
-338 ATSSFLDETQD
+338 ATSSFLDEAQD

-355 AQAMF
+355 AQSMF

-380 FRLLANDKERLTA
+380 LRLLANDKERLTA
-393 KANEVS
+393 RANEEQ
-399 KTNKEVGDALKKEA
+399 NKELKDLLKKEA

-426 NSLLSVFDKTYENG
+426 CSLLSVFDKTSEAGNG
-440 GGHET
+440 G
-445 GWRRMTSFGSN
+445 FFN
-456 RRVVFVINQER
+456 RNQGRITFVINTER
-467 FNQSIAKTVIEVLIK
+467 FNQSEAKTVIEGIIK

-497 WELEQKL
+497 WELEQVL

-518 EDPLGLGLNKKEEE
+518 EDPLGLKKQEE
-532 PVDDGVYSDED
+532 PVDDGVYSDEE
-543 LSKMRKRDIQELMDA
+543 LSRMRKKDIQELMDD

-563 DYDEVR
+563 NYDEVR
-569 RLSGFLKE
+569 RLTAFLKE

-590 ENQHTRR
+590 ENQQIKR

>member
-1 MKRFSEFIKE
+1 MKRFSDFIKE

-33 ERNLGIQPDDDR
+33 ERNLGIQPDS
-45 GQMGAIMQNFGSL
+45 GHAGMSQVWPEFQQLMNQSMQIM
-58 DRRSNELLMQGPDGR
+58 MQGPDGR
-73 RLDRQQFMDRI
+73 PLGRPQMQERVE
-84 TALQNLAK
+84 ALQNLAK
-92 DVIMDEY
+92 DLIMDEY
-99 GDILDASA
+99 GDILEASS
-107 KPVELDIRL
+107 KPVELDIKL
-116 VPNGQVNT
+116 VMMGQVNQ
-124 NVGDLRDVPATPARN
+124 NVTDLRDVPTAPERN

-147 SEDEDQED
+147 GEDEED
-155 QDSECADG
+155 QDSECPGG

-169 GGDND
+169 GEDND
-174 DETVEDDQPTGSVLN
+174 ETAEDEQPTGSVLN

-209 DIIKSSPIVED
+209 DIIKASPIVED

-229 GAEILRIWGEMSDTA
+229 GQRILRIWGEMSDIA
-244 DKMDWVIPIHR
+244 DKMDWIIPIQD
-255 KADMMSRNPIG
+255 KARMMSGNSAG

-281 IFSILL
+281 TFSIQL

-292 NYNKIT
+292 DYRKIT
-298 IKAVG
+298 VKAVG
-303 VDFPMLIHET
+303 VDFPMLIHEA

-327 KDKEFAKKVKS
+327 KDKEFAKKVKA
-338 ATSSFLDETQD
+338 ATSSFLDEAQD

-399 KTNKEVGDALKKEA
+399 KTNKEVGDAIKKEV

-426 NSLLSVFDKTYENG
+426 CSLLSVFDKTSEAGNG
-440 GGHET
+440 G
-445 GWRRMTSFGSN
+445 FFN
-456 RRVVFVINQER
+456 RNRGRINFVINPER
-467 FNQSIAKTVIEVLIK
+467 FNESVAKTVIEGLIK
-482 HIVDTEEAYEKAIKE
+482 HIVDTEEAYEQAIKE

>member
-1 MKRFSEFIKE
+1 
-11 EIDLR
+11 
-16 GNSGVPRDFMRN
+16 
-28 SEEEA
+28 
-33 ERNLGIQPDDDR
+33 
-45 GQMGAIMQNFGSL
+45 
-58 DRRSNELLMQGPDGR
+58 
-73 RLDRQQFMDRI
+73 
-84 TALQNLAK
+84 
-92 DVIMDEY
+92 MDEY
-99 GDILDASA
+99 GEILESSA

-116 VPNGQVNT
+116 VNPNEVIRQIS
-124 NVGDLRDVPATPARN
+124 DLRDVPQNARP
-139 PREDETHE
+139 PRADDTHEEDE
-147 SEDEDQED
+147 EDEEQQD
-155 QDSECADG
+155 QDQQ
-163 SCSNDG
+163 
-169 GGDND
+169 ND
-174 DETVEDDQPTGSVLN
+174 DQDDQDESSLEGVDEPTEEPEDITGNVLT
-189 AAMKK
+189 ASLKK

-209 DIIKSSPIVED
+209 DIIKFSPLVEN
-220 GLQRIFGNN
+220 GLQQIFGAN
-229 GAEILRIWGEMSDTA
+229 GGRILRIWSEMSDTA
-244 DKMDWVIPIHR
+244 DIMDWVIPIAN
-255 KADMMSRNPIG
+255 KASMMSNNPGG

-281 IFSILL
+281 IFSIEL

-292 NYNKIT
+292 NFNKIT

-327 KDKEFAKKVKS
+327 KDKEFAKKVKA
-338 ATSSFLDETQD
+338 ATSSFMDEAQD

-360 NDFINACKDSQ
+360 NDFVNACKDSQ
-371 KYKQMRTRV
+371 KYKQMRTRI
-380 FRLLANDKERLTA
+380 FRLLANDKDKLTA
-393 KANEVS
+393 KAIEIS
-399 KTNKEVGDALKKEA
+399 KTDKDLGAIIKKDAD
-413 ALALTDEKFLEVF
+413 LALSDNKFLEVF
-426 NSLLSVFDKTYENG
+426 NSLFSVFDKKMEAG
-440 GGHET
+440 KL
-445 GWRRMTSFGSN
+445 
-456 RRVVFVINQER
+456 VFFINAER
-467 FNQSIAKTVIEVLIK
+467 FNQSDAKKVIEGLIK
-482 HIVDTEEAYEKAIKE
+482 HIVDTEEAYEQAIKE

-504 GPATNYDEPDTEED
+504 GPATNYDEPDTEDD
-518 EDPLGLGLNKKEEE
+518 EDPLGLGLTKQEE

-590 ENQHTRR
+590 ESQHTRRQK

>member
-1 MKRFSEFIKE
+1 MKRFSDFIKE

-33 ERNLGIQPDDDR
+33 ERNLGVTPDDES
-45 GQMGAIMQNFGSL
+45 QMRHAWPEFQQLMNQSMQIM
-58 DRRSNELLMQGPDGR
+58 MQGPDGR
-73 RLDRQQFMDRI
+73 PLGRPQMQERVD
-84 TALQNLAK
+84 ALQNLAK
-92 DVIMDEY
+92 DLITDEY
-99 GDILDASA
+99 GDILDASS
-107 KPVELDIRL
+107 KPVELDIKL
-116 VPNGQVNT
+116 VMMGQVNQ
-124 NVGDLRDVPATPARN
+124 NVPDLRDVPSTPERN

-147 SEDEDQED
+147 SEDEED

-163 SCSNDG
+163 SCSNG
-169 GGDND
+169 GGEDN

-209 DIIKSSPIVED
+209 DIIKASPIVED

-229 GAEILRIWGEMSDTA
+229 GRNILRIWGEMSDIA
-244 DKMDWVIPIHR
+244 DKMDWIIPIQQ
-255 KADMMSRNPIG
+255 KARMMSGNSGG

-281 IFSILL
+281 TFSIQL

-292 NYNKIT
+292 DYRKIT

-303 VDFPMLIHET
+303 VDFPMLIHEA

-327 KDKEFAKKVKS
+327 KDKEFAKKVKA
-338 ATSSFLDETQD
+338 ATSSFLDEAQD

-360 NDFINACKDSQ
+360 NDFINACKDSG

-413 ALALTDEKFLEVF
+413 TLALTDEKFLEVF
-426 NSLLSVFDKTYENG
+426 NSLLSVFDKTSEAGNG
-440 GGHET
+440 G
-445 GWRRMTSFGSN
+445 FFN
-456 RRVVFVINQER
+456 RNQGRIAFVINQER
-467 FNQSIAKTVIEVLIK
+467 FNQSVAKTVIEGLIK
-482 HIVDTEEAYEKAIKE
+482 HIVDTEEAYEQAIKE

-518 EDPLGLGLNKKEEE
+518 EDPLGLGLNKKEE

-543 LSKMRKRDIQELMDA
+543 LSRMRKKDIQELMDA

-563 DYDEVR
+563 NYDEVR
-569 RLSGFLKE
+569 RLTGFLKE